1 MNRAAISADIIA
13 STSLTPDQRSLLDAK
28 LRELLRKLRS
38 KFGVKKFF
46 GRLIKG
52 DYLECIFEEPQSAL
66 RAALMIRTF
75 VKALDI
81 QSPNS
86 DFNDYGVRVAI
97 GIGEI
102 TTLDREKGFIDGDAI
117 VFSGRAIHELSGHIK
132 SSLMFRSADENL
144 NNDMPPLFILLDVVL
159 ARNTRTQCGIL
170 WHRLSGK
177 TEKEIIAITGKSQS
191 TINQHTRAAGWAAI
205 ESAVDY
211 FEGKIK

>member
-13 STSLTPDQRSLLDAK
+13 STSLTGNQRAFLDAK
-28 LRELLRKLRS
+28 LRELLSELRAR
-38 KFGVKKFF
+38 FGVRKFF

-52 DYLECIFEEPQSAL
+52 DYLECVLEEPQSAL
-66 RAALMIRTF
+66 RAALLIKTF

-81 QSPNS
+81 KSQNA
-86 DFNDYGVRVAI
+86 DFNYHGVRVAV

-102 TTLDREKGFIDGDAI
+102 TALDRKKGFIDGDAI
-117 VFSGRAIHELSGHIK
+117 VFSGRAIQESNGHVK
-132 SSLMFRSADENL
+132 NGLAFRSADEEL
-144 NNDMPPLFILLDVVL
+144 NNGMTPLFTLLDVLL
-159 ARNTRTQCGIL
+159 ARNTKTQCGIL

-177 TEKEIIAITGKSQS
+177 TEKEISVITGKSQS

>member
-13 STSLTPDQRSLLDAK
+13 STSLTGDRRAFLDAK
-28 LRELLRKLRS
+28 LRELLRELRAE
-38 KFGVKKFF
+38 FGVRKFF

-52 DYLECIFEEPQSAL
+52 DYLECILDEPQSAL
-66 RAALMIRTF
+66 RAALLIKTF

-81 QSPNS
+81 KSPS
-86 DFNDYGVRVAI
+86 ADFNCHGARVAV

-102 TTLDREKGFIDGDAI
+102 TALDRKKGFIDGDAI
-117 VFSGRAIHELSGHIK
+117 VFSGRAIQESNGHVK
-132 SSLMFRSADENL
+132 NGLVFRSADDGL
-144 NNDMPPLFILLDVVL
+144 NNSMTPLFALLDVLL
-159 ARNTRTQCGIL
+159 ARNTKTQCGIL
-170 WHRLSGK
+170 WHRLTGK
-177 TEKEIIAITGKSQS
+177 TEKEISAVTGKSQS

>member
-13 STSLTPDQRSLLDAK
+13 STSLTQNQRVLLDAK
-28 LRELLRKLRS
+28 LRELLRKLRA

-52 DYLECIFEEPQSAL
+52 DYLECVFEEPQFAL
-66 RAALMIRTF
+66 RAALLIKTF

-81 QSPNS
+81 RSPNS

-97 GIGEI
+97 GIGGI
-102 TTLDREKGFIDGDAI
+102 TTLDRKKGFIDGDAI
-117 VFSGRAIHELSGHIK
+117 VFSGRAIQESNGPVKSG
-132 SSLMFRSADENL
+132 LMFRSADEDL
-144 NNDMPPLFILLDVVL
+144 NNSMMPLFALLDVVL
-159 ARNTRTQCGIL
+159 TGNTKTQCGIL

-177 TEKEIIAITGKSQS
+177 TEKEISVITGKSQS
-191 TINQHTRAAGWAAI
+191 TINQHTRAAGWTAI
-205 ESAVDY
+205 ESAVNY